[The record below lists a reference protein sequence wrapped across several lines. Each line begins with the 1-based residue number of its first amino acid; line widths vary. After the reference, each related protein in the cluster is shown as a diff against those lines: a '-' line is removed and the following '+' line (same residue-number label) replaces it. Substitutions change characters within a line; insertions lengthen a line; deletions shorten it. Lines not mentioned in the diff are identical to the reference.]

1 MAKNHR
7 TYGALL
13 NCYCSS
19 KKQEKATYLYHNKMD
34 EFGINQ
40 QSDVPLHEVRPASKE
55 TYGP

>member
-19 KKQEKATYLYHNKMD
+19 KKEEKATYIYHKMD
-34 EFGINQ
+34 ELGINQ
-40 QSDVPLHEVRPASKE
+40 QSDIPLHEVRPASKE
-55 TYGP
+55 T